1 MAEIGIDRTSG
12 APINV
17 RAIVASFNKP
27 EDKLKALKQYY
38 PDAEATD
45 GTMLGD
51 GNYVYTDPDTKLLT
65 LFDETDGG
73 LFDSGVTVADVME
86 FGREA
91 VQTAGGIIGATVATV
106 GGQTG
111 PQVFTPEEM
120 ITVPAGAALGSELA
134 SKGYDL
140 AIDAMMPET
149 ISRGDVAERIVGS
162 AENVMGEM
170 VGGKLFQNFMGTVS
184 KNGGNL
190 IRKVLGSGAEKR
202 EVGKKMVLDA
212 QELGIKVPTAGVAS
226 GSPLL
231 QFIEKRIEQF
241 PTAVGQFRENFDIF
255 KRSLVEATENIS
267 KKYSKDSGISKQDIG
282 GSVRSGIDKA
292 KLKFIAEQN
301 RLYDKGFDLVPE
313 GSSGRLNNIIKL
325 KEELQIKMQSNP
337 KAFGEYLNPS
347 IKRIDAL
354 LENNGIL
361 GLKEGRELRTA
372 LRLTTD
378 ATGPGGL
385 IGVTK
390 PQAQYLTKIYDALS
404 KDLSQIAIDN
414 GGANAQKAI
423 KSADA
428 YTANRMKFD
437 VNPVINKILDMDS
450 DTKAFN
456 FLMSGTKESS
466 EQLNKVLR
474 NLPEEERKYV
484 RASMLNRLGYKKPGD
499 VNMQSEESML
509 DEFSPNSFLTN
520 FSNLS
525 NTSKD
530 ALFGKQGGQY
540 RNDLDTIVDIMKNFK
555 SADQYTNFSNT
566 GMSIS
571 GLLALAPLI
580 PGGQMMMG
588 GEFATGFA
596 TMSSGLVTPYGASKL
611 LTNSDFIRWLVDA
624 SPKMAKKP
632 ADVNFHLGR
641 LMEIFSGDESM
652 TETALSY
659 VNSLVPTIIGSAEA
673 SNMKA
678 GVLQEPQTPSEIVN
692 FAKTIDN
699 NTAKKIIDAS
709 GINQLQQD
717 MNISNKLVK
726 EL

>member
-1 MAEIGIDRTSG
+1 MAEIGIDKTTG

-91 VQTAGGIIGATVATV
+91 VQTAGGIIGGSIATVA
-106 GGQTG
+106 GQTG

-134 SKGYDL
+134 SKGYDIAMD
-140 AIDAMMPET
+140 AIIPET

-212 QELGIKVPTAGVAS
+212 QELGVKVPTAGIAS

-241 PTAVGQFRENFDIF
+241 PTAKNQFAENFDIF
-255 KRSLVEATENIS
+255 KRSLVEATDNIS
-267 KKYSKDSGISKQDIG
+267 KKYSKDSGISGQQIG
-282 GSVRSGIDKA
+282 GKVRTGIEKA
-292 KLKFIAEQN
+292 KLKFKADQN
-301 RLYDKGFDLVPE
+301 KLYTKAFDLVPD
-313 GSSGRLNNIIKL
+313 GASGKLNKVL
-325 KEELQIKMQSNP
+325 ELRAELQTKLQSNP
-337 KAFGEYLNPS
+337 KAFAPFLNPAL
-347 IKRIDAL
+347 KQIDDL
-354 LENNGIL
+354 LENNGVMD
-361 GLKEGRELRTA
+361 LKIGRELRTA
-372 LRLTTD
+372 IRLTTD
-378 ATGPGGL
+378 MTGPGGAV
-385 IGVTK
+385 GVTK
-390 PQAQYLTKIYDALS
+390 PQAQYITRIYKALTE
-404 KDLSQIAIDN
+404 DLSQIAKDN
-414 GGANAQKAI
+414 GGAEAQKAM
-423 KSADA
+423 KVADA
-428 YTANRMKFD
+428 YTANRMALD
-437 VNPVINKILDMDS
+437 VNPVINKILKMDT
-450 DTKAFN
+450 DKKAFD
-456 FLMSGTKESS
+456 FLVSGTKESG
-466 EQLNKVLR
+466 EQLNRVLR

-484 RASMLNRLGYKKPGD
+484 RASMLNRLGYRKPGSLD
-499 VNMQSEESML
+499 GDSAEEML
-509 DEFSPNSFLTN
+509 DNFSPNSFLTN

-525 NTSKD
+525 KTSKD
-530 ALFGKQGGQY
+530 ALFGKKGNQY
-540 RNDLDTIVDIMKNFK
+540 RKDLDTIIDLMKNFQ
-555 SADQYTNFSNT
+555 SADQYTNFSRT
-566 GMSIS
+566 GDAIS
-571 GLLALAPLI
+571 NILAFAPLY
-580 PGGQMMMG
+580 PGGQMMLGGDIGMG
-588 GEFATGFA
+588 AL
-596 TMSSGLVTPYGASKL
+596 TMGSGLVTPYGASKL
-611 LTNSDFIRWLVDA
+611 VTNQDFIRWLVDA
-624 SPKMAKKP
+624 SPKMAKNP

-641 LMEIFSGDESM
+641 LMEIFSGDDSM
-652 TETALSY
+652 TEVALSY

-673 SNMKA
+673 SSMSE
-678 GVLQEPQTPSEIVN
+678 GVLQEPQTPSEIVQ
-692 FAKTIDN
+692 FAQQLKPATKEKIRNMNLIDLSPVPD
-699 NTAKKIIDAS
+699 KV
-709 GINQLQQD
+709 L
-717 MNISNKLVK
+717 
-726 EL
+726 

>member
-91 VQTAGGIIGATVATV
+91 VQTAGGIIGGSIATVA
-106 GGQTG
+106 GQTG
-111 PQVFTPEEM
+111 PQAFTPEEA

-170 VGGKLFQNFMGTVS
+170 VGGKLFQNFMGQVS
-184 KNGGNL
+184 EKGGNL
-190 IRKVLGSGAEKR
+190 IRKVLGSGAERR
-202 EVGKKMVLDA
+202 EVGKKMVLNA
-212 QELGIKVPTAGVAS
+212 QEQGIKVPTAGVAS

-267 KKYSKDSGISKQDIG
+267 KKYSKDSGISGQQIG
-282 GSVRSGIDKA
+282 GKVRTGIEKA
-292 KLKFIAEQN
+292 KLKFKADQN
-301 RLYDKGFDLVPE
+301 KLYTKAFDLVPD
-313 GSSGRLNNIIKL
+313 GASGKLNKVL
-325 KEELQIKMQSNP
+325 ELRAELQTKLQSNP
-337 KAFGEYLNPS
+337 KAFAPFINPAL
-347 IKRIDAL
+347 KQIDDL
-354 LENNGIL
+354 LENNGVMD
-361 GLKEGRELRTA
+361 LKIGRELRTA
-372 LRLTTD
+372 IRLTTD
-378 ATGPGGL
+378 MTGPGGAV
-385 IGVTK
+385 GVTK
-390 PQAQYLTKIYDALS
+390 PQAQYITRIYKALTE
-404 KDLSQIAIDN
+404 DLSQIAKDN
-414 GGANAQKAI
+414 GGAEAQKAM
-423 KSADA
+423 KVADA
-428 YTANRMKFD
+428 YTANRMALD
-437 VNPVINKILDMDS
+437 VNPVINKILKMDT
-450 DTKAFN
+450 DKKAFD
-456 FLMSGTKESS
+456 FLVSGTKESG
-466 EQLNKVLR
+466 EQLNRVLR

-484 RASMLNRLGYKKPGD
+484 RASMLNRLGYRKPGSID
-499 VNMQSEESML
+499 DDSADEML
-509 DEFSPNSFLTN
+509 DNFSPNSFLTN

-525 NTSKD
+525 KTSKD
-530 ALFGKQGGQY
+530 ALFGKKGGQH
-540 RNDLDTIVDIMKNFK
+540 RKDLDTIIDLMENFQ
-555 SADQYTNFSNT
+555 SADKYTNFSRT
-566 GMSIS
+566 GDAIS
-571 GLLALAPLI
+571 NILAFAPLI
-580 PGGQMMMG
+580 PGGQMILG
-588 GEFATGFA
+588 GDIASGVA
-596 TMSSGLVTPYGASKL
+596 TMGSGLLTPYMASKAV
-611 LTNSDFIRWLVDA
+611 TNPDFIRWLVDA
-624 SPKMAKKP
+624 SPKMAKNP

-652 TETALSY
+652 TEVALSY
-659 VNSLVPTIIGSAEA
+659 VNALVPTLIGSAEA

-678 GVLQEPQTPSEIVN
+678 GVLQEPQTPGEIVQ
-692 FAKTIDN
+692 FAKELKPATKEKIRNMNLIDLSPVSD
-699 NTAKKIIDAS
+699 KV
-709 GINQLQQD
+709 L
-717 MNISNKLVK
+717 
-726 EL
+726 